1 METDIKCLNESTVE
15 KANIKPQVNGYLLQ
29 NGHCFIGWPRATP
42 GCSRASPS
50 FTMSDSFTNQVLEE
64 TELCT
69 HPDKHPVEVSFL
81 PKNLIKQWLKPSGQ
95 AE

>member
-1 METDIKCLNESTVE
+1 M
-15 KANIKPQVNGYLLQ
+15 
-29 NGHCFIGWPRATP
+29 GH
-42 GCSRASPS
+42 PS

-81 PKNLIKQWLKPSGQ
+81 PKNLDKAVAEAPLGKLNVKLTELTEKQAQYLGVSHDGSFQPDH
-95 AE
+95 